1 MTTRISRLIPQ
12 RMAGIF
18 PATLAAWARPRITP
32 AWSSAFRRLGAF
44 TTLCRVNA
52 ELRTKRPLAS
62 GVLRG
67 CALAALLALATP
79 VRAAIPPAENLLP
92 ADTLL
97 LITVPDFSTLRAA
110 GKQSPQWLFWNDPA
124 MKPFHDKF
132 MARWNEKLVAPLE
145 RDLGVKFSDFTDL
158 PQGQLTFAV
167 TQNGW
172 TGGDN
177 PMPGLLLLLD
187 ARGKSDLLK
196 TNLAAL
202 RKKWTDAGKPM
213 RNETIRGISFSV
225 VPLSSND
232 IPATLAGVF
241 PKRRPVQELGK
252 ENKTP
257 PPGEIV
263 VGQYESLLIVGS
275 SLKVVEP
282 VATRLTGGA
291 LPPLADNALFA
302 ADRLAQFRDAPL
314 YYGWL
319 NAKTLFDVLVH
330 ITPPELNPEAPSP
343 APPIPWDK
351 ILGASGLTGLKSAS
365 FSYRESHDGSQL
377 NFYLAVPEAGRQG
390 IFKIVAAAP
399 KDANPPAFVPAD
411 AVKFWRWR
419 VDGQKSWAA
428 LEKMLSDISPAW
440 LDSLNSAIS
449 IANATAQ
456 QKDPNFDV
464 RKNLIGNLGDD
475 WISYQKAPAGKTPA
489 DLSSAPSL
497 FLFAALHP
505 DQAVLAIKNVA
516 SLTSSQENAPA
527 PRDFLGHKIY
537 TIALRSPRPSAPRS
551 LYCAASGGYVAFTTD
566 VSMMEAYLRSANSK
580 ARTLRETAGFA
591 SAAQHVGGAG
601 NGLFAYEEQRAVMRE
616 AITALKNSSTDNPAA
631 GGANASS
638 ALPFASPE
646 KIFSEWMDF
655 SLLPDFDKVSKYF
668 YFSVTGGSVT
678 ADGLSF
684 KVFAPR
690 PPQLN

>member
-1 MTTRISRLIPQ
+1 MTTRISCLIPQ
-12 RMAGIF
+12 RPAVIF
-18 PATLAAWARPRITP
+18 
-32 AWSSAFRRLGAF
+32 SAL
-44 TTLCRVNA
+44 
-52 ELRTKRPLAS
+52 
-62 GVLRG
+62 
-67 CALAALLALATP
+67 LAALLTFATP
-79 VRAAIPPAENLLP
+79 VRAAIPAAENLLP

-132 MARWNEKLVAPLE
+132 MAKWNEQFIAPLE
-145 RDLGVKFSDFTDL
+145 RDLGVKLSDFTDL

-172 TGGDN
+172 TGSGN

-187 ARGKSDLLK
+187 TGGKSDLLK

-213 RNETIRGISFSV
+213 RNETVRGIQFSV

-241 PKRRPVQELGK
+241 PVRRPVQELGK
-252 ENKTP
+252 ENKPP

-263 VGQYESLLIVGS
+263 IGQFESLLIVGS
-275 SLKVVEP
+275 SLKAVEP

-291 LPPLADNALFA
+291 LPPLAGNPIFA
-302 ADRLAQFRDAPL
+302 ADRLAQFREAPL
-314 YYGWL
+314 HYGWL
-319 NAKTLFDVLVH
+319 NAKTLFDVLAHVS
-330 ITPPELNPEAPSP
+330 PPEPNPMAPSP
-343 APPIPWDK
+343 VPPIPWDK

-365 FSYRESHDGSQL
+365 FSYRETHDGSQL
-377 NFYLAVPEAGRQG
+377 NFYLAAPEAGRQG
-390 IFKIVAAAP
+390 ILKIIAAAP

-440 LDSLNSAIS
+440 LGSLNSAIS

-456 QKDPNFDV
+456 QKDPNFDL

-475 WISYQKAPAGKTPA
+475 WISYEKAPAGKTPA
-489 DLSSAPSL
+489 DLNSGPALLLFSAL
-497 FLFAALHP
+497 NP
-505 DQAVLAIKNVA
+505 DQAILAIKNVA
-516 SLTSSQENAPA
+516 ALTSSQENAPA
-527 PRDFLGHKIY
+527 PRDFLGRKIY
-537 TIALRSPRPSAPRS
+537 TIALRSPRPPARS
-551 LYCAASGGYVAFTTD
+551 LYCAAGGGYVALTTD
-566 VSMMEAYLRSANSK
+566 VSMLEAYLRSADSRAK
-580 ARTLRETAGFA
+580 PLRETAGLTD
-591 SAAQHVGGAG
+591 AAQHIGGAG
-601 NGLFAYEEQRAVMRE
+601 SGLFAYENQRETMRE
-616 AITALKNSSTDNPAA
+616 AFTALKNSTPDSPASGNA
-631 GGANASS
+631 GLSS
-638 ALPFASPE
+638 LPFATPG
-646 KIFSEWMDF
+646 KIFSGWMDF
-655 SLLPDFDKVSKYF
+655 SLLPDYDKVSKYF
-668 YFSVTGGSVT
+668 YFSVSGGAVT

-684 KVFAPR
+684 KVYAPR

>member
-1 MTTRISRLIPQ
+1 MTTRISCLIPQ
-12 RMAGIF
+12 RPARIF
-18 PATLAAWARPRITP
+18 
-32 AWSSAFRRLGAF
+32 F
-44 TTLCRVNA
+44 TT
-52 ELRTKRPLAS
+52 
-62 GVLRG
+62 
-67 CALAALLALATP
+67 LAALLTLAIP
-79 VRAAIPPAENLLP
+79 VRAAIPPSENLLP
-92 ADTLL
+92 SDTLL

-110 GKQSPQWLFWNDPA
+110 SKQSPEWLFWNDPA

-145 RDLGVKFSDFTDL
+145 RDLGVKLSDFTNL

-177 PMPGLLLLLD
+177 PMPGVLLLLD

-213 RNETIRGISFSV
+213 RNETTRGILFSV

-241 PKRRPVQELGK
+241 PKRQPVQELGK
-252 ENKTP
+252 ENKPP

-263 VGQYESLLIVGS
+263 IGQFESLLIVGS

-282 VATRLTGGA
+282 VAMRLTGGA

-330 ITPPELNPEAPSP
+330 ITPPEPNPEAPSP
-343 APPIPWDK
+343 VPPIPWDK
-351 ILGASGLTGLKSAS
+351 ILSASGLTGLKSAS
-365 FSYRESHDGSQL
+365 FSYHESRDGSQL
-377 NFYLAVPEAGRQG
+377 NFYLAAPEAGRQG
-390 IFKIVAAAP
+390 IFKIIATAP

-419 VDGQKSWAA
+419 VDGQKSWAT

-440 LDSLNSAIS
+440 LNGLNATIS

-456 QKDPNFDV
+456 QKDPNFDI

-475 WISYQKAPAGKTPA
+475 WIYYQKVPAGHPPA
-489 DLSSAPSL
+489 DLNSGPPL
-497 FLFAALHP
+497 FLFAALNP
-505 DQAVLAIKNVA
+505 EQAVLAIKNVA
-516 SLTSSQENAPA
+516 SLNSSQENAPA
-527 PRDFLGHKIY
+527 PRDFLGRKIY
-537 TIALRSPRPSAPRS
+537 TVALSARRAPGATSPTPRS
-551 LYCAASGGYVAFTTD
+551 LYCAASGGYVALTTD
-566 VSMMEAYLRSANSK
+566 VSTMEAYLRSADSK
-580 ARTLRETAGFA
+580 ARPLRETAGFA
-591 SAAQHVGGAG
+591 NAAQHVGGAG
-601 NGLFAYEEQRAVMRE
+601 NGLFAYENQREVMRE
-616 AITALKNSSTDNPAA
+616 TLTALKNSSTDSPSSS
-631 GGANASS
+631 GANASS
-638 ALPFASPE
+638 ALPFVSPE

-668 YFSVTGGSVT
+668 YFSVTSGNVT

-684 KVFAPR
+684 KIYTPR

>member
-1 MTTRISRLIPQ
+1 MTTRISCLIPQ
-12 RMAGIF
+12 GTAGF
-18 PATLAAWARPRITP
+18 FAVTLT
-32 AWSSAFRRLGAF
+32 
-44 TTLCRVNA
+44 
-52 ELRTKRPLAS
+52 
-62 GVLRG
+62 
-67 CALAALLALATP
+67 ALLTLATP
-79 VRAAIPPAENLLP
+79 VHAAIPPAENLLP
-92 ADTLL
+92 SDTLL

-145 RDLGVKFSDFTDL
+145 RDLGVKFSDFTNL

-172 TGGDN
+172 TGGDD
-177 PMPGLLLLLD
+177 PMPGVLLLLD

-213 RNETIRGISFSV
+213 HNETIRGILFSV

-232 IPATLAGVF
+232 IPATLAGVL
-241 PKRRPVQELGK
+241 PRRRPVQELGK
-252 ENKTP
+252 ENKP
-257 PPGEIV
+257 PPLREIV
-263 VGQYESLLIVGS
+263 VGQFESLLIVGS

-291 LPPLADNALFA
+291 LPPLAGNALFA

-319 NAKTLFDVLVH
+319 NGKTLFDVLVH
-330 ITPPELNPEAPSP
+330 TPPPEPNPEAPSP
-343 APPIPWDK
+343 VPPIPWDK

-377 NFYLAVPEAGRQG
+377 NFYLAAPEAGRQG
-390 IFKIVAAAP
+390 IFKIIAAAP

-440 LDSLNSAIS
+440 LSGLNSTIS

-456 QKDPNFDV
+456 QKDPNFDI
-464 RKNLIGNLGDD
+464 RKYLIGNLGDD
-475 WISYQKAPAGKTPA
+475 WICYQKAPAGNTPA
-489 DLSSAPSL
+489 DLNSAPSL
-497 FLFAALHP
+497 FLFATLNS

-516 SLTSSQENAPA
+516 SLASSQENAPA
-527 PRDFLGHKIY
+527 PRDFLGRKIY

-551 LYCAASGGYVAFTTD
+551 LYCAASGGYVALTTD
-566 VSMMEAYLRSANSK
+566 VSLLEAYLRSADSK
-580 ARTLRETAGFA
+580 ARPLRDTAGLA
-591 SAAQHVGGAG
+591 DAAQHVGGAG
-601 NGLFAYEEQRAVMRE
+601 NGLFTYQNQREVMRE
-616 AITALKNSSTDNPAA
+616 ALTALKKSSTDNPAA

-638 ALPFASPE
+638 ALPFGSPE

-684 KVFAPR
+684 KVYAPR

>member
-1 MTTRISRLIPQ
+1 MTKHIFRPIPQ
-12 RMAGIF
+12 RTFGVF
-18 PATLAAWARPRITP
+18 VATLAA
-32 AWSSAFRRLGAF
+32 
-44 TTLCRVNA
+44 
-52 ELRTKRPLAS
+52 
-62 GVLRG
+62 
-67 CALAALLALATP
+67 LLTLATP
-79 VRAAIPPAENLLP
+79 VRSAIPPAENLLP
-92 ADTLL
+92 SDTLL

-110 GKQSPQWLFWNDPA
+110 GRQSPQWLFWNDPT

-132 MARWNEKLVAPLE
+132 MARWNEQFIAPLE
-145 RDLGVKFSDFTDL
+145 RDLGVKLSDFTDL

-172 TGGDN
+172 TGSDD
-177 PMPGLLLLLD
+177 PMPGVLLLLD

-213 RNETIRGISFSV
+213 HNETICGIPFSV

-252 ENKTP
+252 VNKP
-257 PPGEIV
+257 PSSGEIV
-263 VGQYESLLIVGS
+263 VGQFESLLIVGS
-275 SLKVVEP
+275 SLKAVEP

-314 YYGWL
+314 HYGWL

-330 ITPPELNPEAPSP
+330 ITPPEPNPEAPSP
-343 APPIPWDK
+343 VPPIPWDK

-390 IFKIVAAAP
+390 IFKIIAAAP
-399 KDANPPAFVPAD
+399 KDANPPVFVPAD

-419 VDGQKSWAA
+419 MDGQKSWAA

-440 LDSLNSAIS
+440 LNSLNSAIL

-464 RKNLIGNLGDD
+464 LKNLIGNLGDD
-475 WISYQKAPAGKTPA
+475 WINYQKAPAGSPPA
-489 DLSSAPSL
+489 DLNSGPSL
-497 FLFAALHP
+497 FLFAAVNP
-505 DQAVLAIKNVA
+505 DQALLAIKNVV

-527 PRDFLGHKIY
+527 PRDFLGRKIY
-537 TIALRSPRPSAPRS
+537 TIALRSPRPSARS
-551 LYCAASGGYVAFTTD
+551 LYCTASGGYVALTTD
-566 VSMMEAYLRSANSK
+566 VSMLEAYLRNADSK
-580 ARTLRETAGFA
+580 VRPLREAAGLA
-591 SAAQHVGGAG
+591 DAAQHVGGAG
-601 NGLFAYEEQRAVMRE
+601 SGLFAYENQREDMRE
-616 AITALKNSSTDNPAA
+616 SFLALKNSAKDTSS
-631 GGANASS
+631 GGANPFSG
-638 ALPFASPE
+638 LPFVSPE
-646 KIFSEWMDF
+646 KIFTEWMDF

-668 YFSVTGGSVT
+668 YFSVSSGSVT

-690 PPQLN
+690 PPQMN

>member
-1 MTTRISRLIPQ
+1 MTKHIFRPIPQ
-12 RMAGIF
+12 RTFGVF
-18 PATLAAWARPRITP
+18 VATLAA
-32 AWSSAFRRLGAF
+32 
-44 TTLCRVNA
+44 
-52 ELRTKRPLAS
+52 
-62 GVLRG
+62 
-67 CALAALLALATP
+67 LLTLATP
-79 VRAAIPPAENLLP
+79 VRSAIPPAENLLP
-92 ADTLL
+92 SDTLL

-110 GKQSPQWLFWNDPA
+110 GRQSPQWLFWNDPA

-132 MARWNEKLVAPLE
+132 MARWNEQFIAPLE
-145 RDLGVKFSDFTDL
+145 RDLGVKLSDFTDL

-172 TGGDN
+172 TGGDD
-177 PMPGLLLLLD
+177 PMPGVLLLLD

-213 RNETIRGISFSV
+213 HNETICGIPFSV

-252 ENKTP
+252 VNKP
-257 PPGEIV
+257 PSSGEIV
-263 VGQYESLLIVGS
+263 VGQFESLLIVGS
-275 SLKVVEP
+275 SLKAVEP

-314 YYGWL
+314 HYGWL

-330 ITPPELNPEAPSP
+330 ITPPEPNPEAPSP
-343 APPIPWDK
+343 VPPIPWDK

-390 IFKIVAAAP
+390 IFKIIAAAP
-399 KDANPPAFVPAD
+399 KDANPPVFVPAD

-419 VDGQKSWAA
+419 MDGQKSWAA

-440 LDSLNSAIS
+440 LNSLNSAIL

-464 RKNLIGNLGDD
+464 LKNLIGNLGDD
-475 WISYQKAPAGKTPA
+475 WINYQKAPAGSPPA
-489 DLSSAPSL
+489 DLNSGPSL
-497 FLFAALHP
+497 FLFAAVNP
-505 DQAVLAIKNVA
+505 DQALLAIKNVV

-527 PRDFLGHKIY
+527 PRDFLGRKIY
-537 TIALRSPRPSAPRS
+537 TIALRSPRPSARS
-551 LYCAASGGYVAFTTD
+551 LYCTASGGYVALTTD
-566 VSMMEAYLRSANSK
+566 VSMLEAYLRNADSK
-580 ARTLRETAGFA
+580 VRPLREAAGLA
-591 SAAQHVGGAG
+591 DAAQHVGGAG
-601 NGLFAYEEQRAVMRE
+601 SGLFAYENQREDMRE
-616 AITALKNSSTDNPAA
+616 SFLALKNSAKDTSS
-631 GGANASS
+631 GGANPFSG
-638 ALPFASPE
+638 LPFVSPE
-646 KIFSEWMDF
+646 KIFTEWMDF

-668 YFSVTGGSVT
+668 YFSVSSGSVT

-690 PPQLN
+690 PPQMN

>member
-1 MTTRISRLIPQ
+1 MTTRISCLIPQ
-12 RMAGIF
+12 RPAVIF
-18 PATLAAWARPRITP
+18 
-32 AWSSAFRRLGAF
+32 SAL
-44 TTLCRVNA
+44 
-52 ELRTKRPLAS
+52 
-62 GVLRG
+62 
-67 CALAALLALATP
+67 LAALLTFATP
-79 VRAAIPPAENLLP
+79 VRAAIPAAENLLP

-132 MARWNEKLVAPLE
+132 MAKWNEQFIAPLE
-145 RDLGVKFSDFTDL
+145 RDLGVKLSDFTDL

-172 TGGDN
+172 TGSGN

-187 ARGKSDLLK
+187 TGGKSDLLK

-213 RNETIRGISFSV
+213 RNETVRGIQFSV

-241 PKRRPVQELGK
+241 PVRRPVQELGK
-252 ENKTP
+252 ENKPP

-263 VGQYESLLIVGS
+263 IGQFESLLIVGS
-275 SLKVVEP
+275 SLKAVEP

-291 LPPLADNALFA
+291 LPPLAGNPIFA
-302 ADRLAQFRDAPL
+302 ADRLAQFREAPL
-314 YYGWL
+314 HYGWL
-319 NAKTLFDVLVH
+319 NAKTLFDVLAHVS
-330 ITPPELNPEAPSP
+330 PPEPNPMAPSP
-343 APPIPWDK
+343 VPPIPWDK

-365 FSYRESHDGSQL
+365 FSYRETHDGSQL
-377 NFYLAVPEAGRQG
+377 NFYLAAPEAGRQG
-390 IFKIVAAAP
+390 ILKIIAAAP

-440 LDSLNSAIS
+440 LGSLNSAIS

-456 QKDPNFDV
+456 QKDPNFDL

-475 WISYQKAPAGKTPA
+475 WISYEKAPAGKTPA
-489 DLSSAPSL
+489 DLNSGPALLLFSAL
-497 FLFAALHP
+497 NP
-505 DQAVLAIKNVA
+505 DQAILAIKNVA
-516 SLTSSQENAPA
+516 ALTSSQENAPA
-527 PRDFLGHKIY
+527 PRDFLGRKIY
-537 TIALRSPRPSAPRS
+537 TIALRSPRPPARS
-551 LYCAASGGYVAFTTD
+551 LYCAAGGGYVALTTD
-566 VSMMEAYLRSANSK
+566 VSMLEAYLRSADSRAK
-580 ARTLRETAGFA
+580 PLRETAGLTD
-591 SAAQHVGGAG
+591 AAQHIGGAG
-601 NGLFAYEEQRAVMRE
+601 SGLFAYENQRETMRE
-616 AITALKNSSTDNPAA
+616 AFTALKNSSPDSPASGNA
-631 GGANASS
+631 GLSS
-638 ALPFASPE
+638 LPFATPG
-646 KIFSEWMDF
+646 KIFSGWMDF
-655 SLLPDFDKVSKYF
+655 SLLPDYDKVSKYF
-668 YFSVTGGSVT
+668 YFSVSGGAVT

-684 KVFAPR
+684 KVYAPR